1 MKKIFLYNLIIIFI
15 LIAIIELFF
24 KFYLNTAL
32 QGVDSGIL
40 QQSDSDT
47 VPSFNYPY
55 IKNKKVF
62 GVKIFTDQNGFRI
75 TEGEVNEKKKKISIL
90 LVVALLLVMESKKK
104 ILLLGY

>member
-75 TEGEVNEKKKKISIL
+75 TEGEVNEKKNG
-90 LVVALLLVMESKKK
+90 VN
-104 ILLLGY
+104 LGFWNGPDTTDTFSVW